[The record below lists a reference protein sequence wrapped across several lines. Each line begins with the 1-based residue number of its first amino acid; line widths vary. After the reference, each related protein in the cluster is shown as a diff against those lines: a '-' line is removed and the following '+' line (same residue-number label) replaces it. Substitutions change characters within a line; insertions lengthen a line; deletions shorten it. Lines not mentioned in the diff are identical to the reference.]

1 MRDCTDARIKDLLPD
16 LLHDRLPASVRA
28 EVRAHVD
35 TCADCRLE
43 LELLQRVRAAAIV
56 PRVDAQRIA
65 AALPLYRVRPLWRR
79 SVMESPRLQ
88 IAAAILLLV
97 GGATVLTLVRRGPE
111 SDGTTV
117 QPPGV
122 SAPPVATAPIA
133 PPATVGGSSDARR
146 GSITTP
152 VELAVGETFSDL
164 SESELRALL
173 DELGRFEAVT
183 PAEAEVVLPSFGRS
197 GS

>member
-1 MRDCTDARIKDLLPD
+1 MRDCANARMKDLLPD
-16 LLHDRLPASVRA
+16 LLHDRLPAAVRA

-35 TCADCRLE
+35 ACADCRLE
-43 LELLQRVRAAAIV
+43 LELLRRVRAAVIV

-65 AALPLYRVRPLWRR
+65 AVIPPYRVRPLWRR

-88 IAAAILLLV
+88 LAAAILLLV
-97 GGATVLTLVRRGPE
+97 GGATVLTLVGRGPA
-111 SDGTTV
+111 SDRTAV
-117 QPPGV
+117 QPPGID
-122 SAPPVATAPIA
+122 APPVAALPTAP
-133 PPATVGGSSDARR
+133 ATIGESSGAGR
-146 GSITTP
+146 GSVTAP

-164 SESELRALL
+164 NESELRALL

-183 PAEAEVVLPSFGRS
+183 PSEAEVVLPALGRS

>member
-1 MRDCTDARIKDLLPD
+1 MKDLLPD
-16 LLHDRLPASVRA
+16 LLHDRLSASVRA

-35 TCADCRLE
+35 ACADCRLE
-43 LELLQRVRAAAIV
+43 LELLQRVRAAAIA

-65 AALPLYRVRPLWRR
+65 ATLPPYRVRPLWRR

-97 GGATVLTLVRRGPE
+97 GGATVLTFVGRGPE
-111 SDGTTV
+111 SDRTAV

-122 SAPPVATAPIA
+122 SAPPVATVPTT
-133 PPATVGGSSDARR
+133 PPATIGGSSSTGR
-146 GSITTP
+146 GSVTAP

-173 DELGRFEAVT
+173 NELGRFEAVT